1 VLADERSILDSVRQR
16 VVRILGDVEF
26 TVNRSTEDPWT
37 WSLRIAL
44 EDGYP
49 RQLFWGANQWSATMR
64 FRSETGEEVNVLEPI
79 AAATSE
85 AAAVDLGTVIAC
97 AAAGSVAVDLVAAG
111 RALPEGN
118 PAALHVFGSALAAL
132 ETMQRPDS
140 PLDATTRALASTL
153 RTEWLIGRLDELMG

>member
-1 VLADERSILDSVRQR
+1 MVRHDA
-16 VVRILGDVEF
+16 V
-26 TVNRSTEDPWT
+26 
-37 WSLRIAL
+37 
-44 EDGYP
+44 P
-49 RQLFWGANQWSATMR
+49 RRA
-64 FRSETGEEVNVLEPI
+64 GEEVNVLEPI

-111 RALPEGN
+111 RALPEGRH
-118 PAALHVFGSALAAL
+118 AALHAFGAALAAL